1 MNGQAGRIFLRY
13 IGCARNLAAIQMM
26 NRCYNLKRYETILR
40 LKLHPLAACAAA
52 AKTPSSDL
60 WNTFRSFA
68 GPTAAFHWAEAGHRL
83 CVPISIS
90 NAPRQKTRFLE
101 FP

>member
-40 LKLHPLAACAAA
+40 LKLHPLAA
-52 AKTPSSDL
+52 
-60 WNTFRSFA
+60 
-68 GPTAAFHWAEAGHRL
+68 
-83 CVPISIS
+83 
-90 NAPRQKTRFLE
+90 
-101 FP
+101 